1 MQRRNTETRLGAEY
15 LHDEEQG
22 LRVELPEQ
30 LLLYCYM
37 DKRWIGGSHD
47 GRYFLYIRRESS
59 GRRHLPDMLIE
70 HDLDIFL
77 SSTAAGRRFS
87 PSVEGKNMVGTI
99 GNRWCEGYMMRLDLS
114 GKGRYLILLA
124 DVRGGNSEGACVE
137 ALEVVERML
146 FAVIEEAPA
155 T

>member
-1 MQRRNTETRLGAEY
+1 MQKRNTETRLGAEY
-15 LHDEEQG
+15 LYDEEQR

-37 DKRWIGGSHD
+37 DRRWIGGSRD
-47 GRYFLYIRRESS
+47 GRYFLYIRRESRS
-59 GRRHLPDMLIE
+59 RRHFPDMLID
-70 HDLDIFL
+70 HDLEIFL
-77 SSTAAGRRFS
+77 SNTADGRRFS
-87 PSVEGKNMVGTI
+87 PSVAGKNVAGTI
-99 GNRWCEGYMMRLDLS
+99 GARWCEGYMMRLDLS

-124 DVRGGNSEGACVE
+124 DVRGGGSDGACVE

-146 FAVIEEAPA
+146 FAAIEEAPA